1 MSEIRR
7 SSNPV
12 EAGAGS
18 GGYLIG
24 PRLAGAIKSLL
35 DQNEKG
41 VNSTQN
47 IRLETRFEETRQ
59 QPQKVFRICTFT
71 GSWAT
76 ATLKTVTF
84 KYQTNTPNTVS
95 AMNLTMH
102 LPDIGLTPP
111 YYDCAIAKDGTAWYL
126 VSAIEH
132 NVKKGTFSAPWNKGE
147 TKTVTLVNGGSVT
160 ATNRHASVAG
170 TGTKNCTVG
179 RDEMEWE
186 LIAAEC

>member
-1 MSEIRR
+1 MASER
-7 SSNPV
+7 
-12 EAGAGS
+12 
-18 GGYLIG
+18 YFIG
-24 PRLAGAIKSLL
+24 PGLKDKLREVIYRVDEIPRTES
-35 DQNEKG
+35 G
-41 VNSTQN
+41 VDVPTVEQSMHRN
-47 IRLETRFEETRQ
+47 
-59 QPQKVFRICTFT
+59 PPKFRICTFT
-71 GSWAT
+71 GSWST
-76 ATLKTVTF
+76 GTLKVVTL
-84 KYQTNTPNTVS
+84 KSNTSHTTE

-102 LPDIGLTPP
+102 LPSIGLTTPC
-111 YYDCAIAKDGTAWYL
+111 DCGIAKDGTAWYL

>member
-1 MSEIRR
+1 MASER
-7 SSNPV
+7 
-12 EAGAGS
+12 
-18 GGYLIG
+18 YFIG
-24 PRLAGAIKSLL
+24 PGLKDKLREVIYRVDEIPRTESGIDVPTVEHSLHR
-35 DQNEKG
+35 NPPK
-41 VNSTQN
+41 
-47 IRLETRFEETRQ
+47 
-59 QPQKVFRICTFT
+59 FRICTFT

-84 KYQTNTPNTVS
+84 KYQTNTPNTVQ

-111 YYDCAIAKDGTAWYL
+111 YYDCGIAKEGTAWYL

-179 RDEMEWE
+179 RDEMDWE

>member
-1 MSEIRR
+1 VSTARVDFTRGAAERIARVVR
-7 SSNPV
+7 IVEQGDRNQSGPTWGSVDSGSS
-12 EAGAGS
+12 G
-18 GGYLIG
+18 
-24 PRLAGAIKSLL
+24 
-35 DQNEKG
+35 
-41 VNSTQN
+41 
-47 IRLETRFEETRQ
+47 
-59 QPQKVFRICTFT
+59 KVFRICTFT

-84 KYQTNTPNTVS
+84 KYQTNAPNTVE

-111 YYDCAIAKDGTAWYL
+111 YYDCAVAKEGTAWYL